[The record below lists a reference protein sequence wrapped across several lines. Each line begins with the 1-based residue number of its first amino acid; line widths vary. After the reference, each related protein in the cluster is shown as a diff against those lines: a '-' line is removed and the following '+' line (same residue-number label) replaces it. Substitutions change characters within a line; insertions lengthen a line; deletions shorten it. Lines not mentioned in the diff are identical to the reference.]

1 MKQPLSSGASAQ
13 IFLPLPC
20 DAQTHGSAAA
30 RRGRGAAAGARRHD
44 ADRIALVASVCGAE
58 SCVDFAEFAEDR
70 ETLLREFLSLRNGLP
85 SHDTFSRVFRL
96 LDPAAF
102 ARSFEAFL
110 DDLGAAG
117 DGVLAIDGKTLRRS
131 FDRAAGRSALH
142 VVTAFGTGA
151 RVAIAQ
157 RAVADGENETLAA
170 RALLET
176 LALDGLIV
184 SGDAMH
190 AHEGTAQVILDRGG
204 DYLLALKANRPA
216 MLREVEAFFAD
227 PPEPLEAF
235 ETTDADHGRAE
246 TRRHRVTHSTDWLFS
261 DRRYAGEPRLPG
273 LATLARVEATRTDA
287 GRTSVSTRYYLSS
300 ARLTPAVA
308 RAVRAHW
315 AIENSLHWVLD
326 VTFDE
331 DRARNR
337 RDNGPENLAILR
349 RLTLKPPQQGKAEDV
364 RRTKTQT
371 LRMVRCLRQNHHRT
385 NAIALAPR
393 VGPLAKCCEVFIA

>member
-1 MKQPLSSGASAQ
+1 MALIDTLGEIPD
-13 IFLPLPC
+13 P
-20 DAQTHGSAAA
+20 
-30 RRGRGAAAGARRHD
+30 RRGNAQRHELLD
-44 ADRIALVASVCGAE
+44 ILAIALVASVCGAE

-70 ETLLREFLSLRNGLP
+70 EPLLREFLSLKNGLP

-102 ARSFEAFL
+102 ARTFEVFL

-131 FDRAAGRSALH
+131 FDRAAGHSALH
-142 VVTAFGTGA
+142 VVTAFGSGA

-157 RAVADGENETLAA
+157 RAVAEGENETLAA

-176 LALDGLIV
+176 LALDGLLV

-190 AHEGTAQVILDRGG
+190 AHEGTAQVILDQGG

-227 PPEPLEAF
+227 PPEPLDTF
-235 ETTDADHGRAE
+235 ETTDADHGRVE
-246 TRRHRVTHSTDWLFS
+246 TRCHRVTHSVDWLFS

-273 LATLARVEATRTDA
+273 LATLACVEATRTDA

-300 ARLTPAVA
+300 ARLTPEAFA

-315 AIENSLHWVLD
+315 AIENALHWVLD

-337 RDNGPENLAILR
+337 RDHGPENLAILR
-349 RLTLKPPQQGKAEDV
+349 RLTLNLLNKARPKMSAARKRKRSGWSDAFA
-364 RRTKTQT
+364 RTIIGQM
-371 LRMVRCLRQNHHRT
+371 R
-385 NAIALAPR
+385 
-393 VGPLAKCCEVFIA
+393 

>member
-1 MKQPLSSGASAQ
+1 MASLMDRLAEVPDPRSGNAQ
-13 IFLPLPC
+13 
-20 DAQTHGSAAA
+20 
-30 RRGRGAAAGARRHD
+30 RHELLD
-44 ADRIALVASVCGAE
+44 VLTIALVASVCGAE

-102 ARSFEAFL
+102 ARVFAAFL

-131 FDRAAGRSALH
+131 FDRAAARSPLH
-142 VVTAFGTGA
+142 VVTAFGSGA

-157 RAVADGENETLAA
+157 KAVAQGENETLAA
-170 RALLET
+170 RALLAT
-176 LALDGLIV
+176 LALDGLLV
-184 SGDAMH
+184 TGDAMH
-190 AHEGTAQVILDRGG
+190 AHAGTAAVILDQGG
-204 DYLLALKANRPA
+204 DWLFALKANRPA
-216 MLREVEAFFAD
+216 MLSEVEAFFAD

-235 ETTDADHGRAE
+235 ETTDADHGRIE
-246 TRRHRVTHSTDWLFS
+246 IRRHLVTHATGWLFS

-273 LATLARVEATRTDA
+273 LATLACVEATRTEA
-287 GRTSVSTRYYLSS
+287 GRTTRSTRFYISS
-300 ARLTPAVA
+300 ARLTPEAFA
-308 RAVRAHW
+308 RAVRGHW

-349 RLTLKPPQQGKAEDV
+349 RLTLNLLNRARPKMSVARKRKRAGWSDPFA
-364 RRTKTQT
+364 RTILGQM
-371 LRMVRCLRQNHHRT
+371 R
-385 NAIALAPR
+385 
-393 VGPLAKCCEVFIA
+393 

>member
-1 MKQPLSSGASAQ
+1 MALIDTLGEIPD
-13 IFLPLPC
+13 P
-20 DAQTHGSAAA
+20 
-30 RRGRGAAAGARRHD
+30 RRGNAQRHELLD
-44 ADRIALVASVCGAE
+44 ILAIALVASVCGAE

-70 ETLLREFLSLRNGLP
+70 EPLLREFLRLKNGLP

-102 ARSFEAFL
+102 ARAFDAFL

-142 VVTAFGTGA
+142 VVTAFGSGA
-151 RVAIAQ
+151 RIAIAQ
-157 RAVADGENETLAA
+157 KAVPEGQNETLAA

-176 LALDGLIV
+176 LALDGLLV
-184 SGDAMH
+184 TGDAMH
-190 AHEGTAQVILDRGG
+190 AHEGTARVILDRGG

-227 PPEPLEAF
+227 PPEPLAAF
-235 ETTDADHGRAE
+235 ETADADHGRIE
-246 TRRHRVTHSTDWLFS
+246 TRRHRVTYDVDWLFS

-273 LATLARVEATRTDA
+273 LATLACVEATRTDA
-287 GRTSVSTRYYLSS
+287 GGHTSRATRYYLSS
-300 ARLTPAVA
+300 ARLTPETFA
-308 RAVRAHW
+308 RAVRGHW

-349 RLTLKPPQQGKAEDV
+349 RLTLNLLNKARPKMSAARKRKRSGWFDAFK
-364 RRTKTQT
+364 RTIIGQM
-371 LRMVRCLRQNHHRT
+371 R
-385 NAIALAPR
+385 
-393 VGPLAKCCEVFIA
+393 